1 MTTFSRFQVNSFEF
15 FLVKFSKQLQL
26 WLQKD
31 AHESSH
37 PDKPLG
43 QRCLYPVH
51 SLKQKKLLSEAGSPR
66 NLKPVNQHLA
76 EMCITGSKLAKATRP
91 EPVVPAST
99 DQSDRDNGNS
109 GVRTILNILDSFKLE
124 DQQQQPQQVGAIF
137 VVLVSSQC
145 SSWPLIISL
154 ILVIGSHLICFQM
167 CWCYS

>member
-1 MTTFSRFQVNSFEF
+1 VQPDPAGFQLFKLQNFSSCEVNSFDF
-15 FLVKFSKQLQL
+15 CQIFSKQLQL

-66 NLKPVNQHLA
+66 NLKPVNHHLA
-76 EMCITGSKLAKATRP
+76 EMCITGSKLTKATRP

-124 DQQQQPQQVGAIF
+124 DQQQQQPPPVSAIF
-137 VVLVSSQC
+137 GICFFTKCVLGILC
-145 SSWPLIISL
+145 SS
-154 ILVIGSHLICFQM
+154 
-167 CWCYS
+167 